1 LDLTYDQVMNCKEDK
16 ITITCRKI
24 TQAMYPTDD
33 LRKQQ
38 RVKSMPPQKLRA
50 IRGKYIFI

>member
-38 RVKSMPPQKLRA
+38 RVKSMPPEKLRA
-50 IRGKYIFI
+50 IRSKYIFI